1 MDKDLMAI
9 NIVDNTQLHTKM
21 KEIKVNLLCAAV
33 RAAAMIDESAQ
44 VSLSASI
51 YYLEELKPK
60 KWLKVQW
67 NVFNCV
73 NIMMGVLRKVSTTQS
88 QHNTL
93 DEDGRE

>member
-1 MDKDLMAI
+1 
-9 NIVDNTQLHTKM
+9 M

-51 YYLEELKPK
+51 YYLEELKQK
-60 KWLKVQW
+60 KWLKVLW

-73 NIMMGVLRKVSTTQS
+73 NIMMDVLRKVSTTQS